1 MVEELEELWR
11 KLSFMEEEDKD
22 IMLGNNITKVA
33 KARGRLCGVLKI
45 LTHKSVH
52 VEALRKNLRMLWK
65 PSKGF
70 NISELD
76 DDLFLAEFGDERD
89 KKRIMNM
96 SPWSY
101 EKQLV
106 IIQEFERELTPR
118 EMELKWCPFWVQ
130 ILNLPLKCRTKETTW
145 AIRSKLKSV
154 MEVDVAD
161 SGVQWGKYL
170 RVRVKVDI
178 TKKLVRG
185 KKVTIERGES
195 QWI

>member
-11 KLSFMEEEDKD
+11 KLSFMEEEDKG
-22 IMLGNNITKVA
+22 IMLGNNSTKVA

-89 KKRIMNM
+89 KKRIMDM

-106 IIQEFERELTPR
+106 II
-118 EMELKWCPFWVQ
+118 
-130 ILNLPLKCRTKETTW
+130 
-145 AIRSKLKSV
+145 
-154 MEVDVAD
+154 
-161 SGVQWGKYL
+161 
-170 RVRVKVDI
+170 
-178 TKKLVRG
+178 
-185 KKVTIERGES
+185 
-195 QWI
+195 

>member
-1 MVEELEELWR
+1 
-11 KLSFMEEEDKD
+11 
-22 IMLGNNITKVA
+22 
-33 KARGRLCGVLKI
+33 
-45 LTHKSVH
+45 
-52 VEALRKNLRMLWK
+52 
-65 PSKGF
+65 
-70 NISELD
+70 
-76 DDLFLAEFGDERD
+76 
-89 KKRIMNM
+89 
-96 SPWSY
+96 
-101 EKQLV
+101 
-106 IIQEFERELTPR
+106 
-118 EMELKWCPFWVQ
+118 MELKWCPFWVQ

-195 QWI
+195 QWIQLRYERLPNFCYRCGISVMR